1 MNNINFMNVIK
12 KKIAFVFPGQGSQ
25 KVGMGYDLYLE
36 HKAAKEVFQS
46 VDEILKRNLS
56 KIIFHGDSEQLTKT
70 YNTQPA
76 LMAVSIA
83 LVRVLEYELKKNFYE
98 IASIVSGHSLG
109 EYSALCSINV
119 LSLEDASRLLEI
131 RGKSMQTAVKNEETQ
146 MTAVLGVKIQTV
158 EELINKNSD
167 PGICDI
173 ANDNCPGQIVLS
185 GHKSKL
191 KNISGK
197 LRDLGAKVIN
207 LNVSAPFH
215 SSLMQPAADIMKSE
229 LENVNFNKFKT
240 KFINN
245 VEANFCDDEEKIK
258 RLLVE
263 QVTKKVRW
271 SETINLIARK
281 DHNDIVEIGS
291 GKVLTGLNRRMG
303 LGVSTL
309 NLGSMQE
316 VEEFLNKFYK

>member
-46 VDEILKRNLS
+46 VDETLKRNLS
-56 KIIFHGDSEQLTKT
+56 KIIFHGENEQLTKT

-131 RGKSMQTAVKNEETQ
+131 RGKSMQSAVKNEETQ

-158 EELINKNSD
+158 EEIINKNIDS
-167 PGICDI
+167 GICDI

-191 KNISGK
+191 KNILDTSDEP
-197 LRDLGAKVIN
+197 LVSSDFNHNSHSAIVDLSLTKVIENKMAKV
-207 LNVSAPFH
+207 SAWYDNEWGFA
-215 SSLMQPAADIMKSE
+215 SRICDL
-229 LENVNFNKFKT
+229 
-240 KFINN
+240 
-245 VEANFCDDEEKIK
+245 ANYFGKI
-258 RLLVE
+258 
-263 QVTKKVRW
+263 
-271 SETINLIARK
+271 
-281 DHNDIVEIGS
+281 
-291 GKVLTGLNRRMG
+291 
-303 LGVSTL
+303 
-309 NLGSMQE
+309 
-316 VEEFLNKFYK
+316 